1 MSLLKITLRVEP
13 DEGEQLVGL
22 LAKAFGRGELGL
34 AELRIERDGEV
45 VSHVVHA
52 PPKLRAVHKS
62 TIAKMVTAGKR
73 KRKGGELGERA
84 EPGKPN
90 GVTLALRAIKHQA
103 SLDGIRAMW
112 AAHGLNRNGVGATL
126 SKLRKRGYV
135 RRDGEGVWR
144 LTPTG
149 EELET
154 KLNAKVE
161 QHDSQND

>member
-1 MSLLKITLRVEP
+1 MKLKLTLTVEP
-13 DEGEQLVGL
+13 DAGEQLVGL
-22 LAKAFGRGELGL
+22 LAKAYGRGELGISGL
-34 AELRIERDGEV
+34 LVEREGEV
-45 VSHVVHA
+45 TAHVVK
-52 PPKLRAVHKS
+52 PPMLRAVRQS